1 MFADYECQNE
11 KCKEI
16 TVFRKKYGKDFP
28 KTVKCEKCKGKA
40 KRQYSKFT
48 MSVGGFD
55 SLGIYHPAALSPMNK
70 VFVGGRIAGV
80 ESEDSNY

>member
-1 MFADYECQNE
+1 MFSDYRCE
-11 KCKEI
+11 KCNEI
-16 TVFRKKYGKDFP
+16 TSFRKKFGKDFP
-28 KTVKCEKCKGKA
+28 KTVKCEKCKSKA

-70 VFVGGRIAGV
+70 VYGGYGRIEGV
-80 ESEDSNY
+80 ETSGD